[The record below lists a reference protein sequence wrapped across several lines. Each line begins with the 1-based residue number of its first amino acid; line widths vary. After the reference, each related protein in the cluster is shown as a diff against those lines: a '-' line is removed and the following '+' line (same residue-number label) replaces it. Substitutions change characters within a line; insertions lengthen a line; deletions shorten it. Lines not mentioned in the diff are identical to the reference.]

1 MSPRDRQPRG
11 QGIRG
16 ARAPAERHREQS
28 KTAVTSQKGYPVP
41 HRIRPWQ
48 PGLALWDWLVL
59 AIAGPVAL
67 PLGAVALSAWV
78 GSLDVWQHLGETVL
92 GRYVFNSCVLTVGV
106 MAGTALMGAGTAW
119 LTVACR
125 FPGRRWFE
133 WALLLPMAIPA
144 YLLAYVYT
152 DLLDFYGPVQQTLR
166 SLTGWEFGDYWF
178 PPVRSLPGAIAMLA
192 LVLYPYVY
200 LLCRV
205 AFLEQAAATL
215 EASRTLGRSPWQSF
229 WQVALPLT
237 RPALTAALA
246 LVAMETL
253 SDFGTVQYF
262 GVDTFTTGIYRTWF
276 GMGDRAASSQLAL
289 VLLGGVAALML
300 LERRSRGRAQYYSR
314 PSFQEPAGYSLGG
327 WRAAAAA
334 IACALPIAL
343 GFLVPVACLISLTI
357 QEPQTLTDERFWSFA
372 NHSAILSTVAAAIAV
387 VLALLLAYGVRLR
400 GNWRVRLGRQIASLG
415 YAIPGSVVAVGV
427 SVALGALDQLLSRLG
442 LISDGLLLSGTVAA
456 LVFAYLV
463 RFLAVAIG
471 TVVASLD
478 KIAPSLDDAARSLG
492 KTPLATL
499 AQVHMPI
506 AGGGLLTAALL
517 VFVDVMKE
525 LPATLIM
532 RPFNFDTLAVRVY
545 NLASD
550 ERLAEAAG
558 PALAIAV
565 VGLGP
570 VIVLSWQIARSRRQR
585 HPIP

>member
-1 MSPRDRQPRG
+1 M
-11 QGIRG
+11 
-16 ARAPAERHREQS
+16 
-28 KTAVTSQKGYPVP
+28 
-41 HRIRPWQ
+41 
-48 PGLALWDWLVL
+48 WDWLVL

-67 PLGAVALSAWV
+67 PIGAVVLSAWV
-78 GSLDVWQHLGETVL
+78 GSLEVWQHLGSTVL
-92 GRYVFNSCVLTVGV
+92 GRYIFNSCILTVGV
-106 MAGTALMGAGTAW
+106 LACTAVIGTGTAW

-144 YLLAYVYT
+144 YLLAYTYT
-152 DLLDFYGPVQQTLR
+152 DLLDFYGPVQQALR
-166 SLTGWEFGDYWF
+166 SLTGWQFGDYWF

-205 AFLEQAAATL
+205 AFLEQATSTL

-229 WQVALPLT
+229 GQVALPLA

-289 VLLGGVAALML
+289 ALLAGVAGLIV

-314 PSFQEPAGYSLGG
+314 PSFQEPMGYDLTGLRAG
-327 WRAAAAA
+327 AAA
-334 IACALPIAL
+334 IACALPITL
-343 GFLVPVACLISLTI
+343 GFLVPVIFLTYLAVR
-357 QEPQTLTDERFWSFA
+357 EPQTLTDDRFWSFA
-372 NHSAILSTVAAAIAV
+372 NHSAILATVAAAIAV
-387 VLALLLAYGVRLR
+387 VLAMLLAYGVRLR

-427 SVALGALDQLLSRLG
+427 SVALGGFDQLLTRLG
-442 LISDGLLLSGTVAA
+442 AIPPGLLLSGSLAA

-471 TVVASLD
+471 TVGASLD
-478 KIAPSLDDAARSLG
+478 KISPSLDDAARSLG
-492 KTPLATL
+492 KTPLVTL
-499 AQVHMPI
+499 LRVHLPI

-565 VGLGP
+565 VGMGP
-570 VIVLSWQIARSRRQR
+570 VILLSWQIARSRRQR
-585 HPIP
+585 QPIP

>member
-1 MSPRDRQPRG
+1 M
-11 QGIRG
+11 IF
-16 ARAPAERHREQS
+16 
-28 KTAVTSQKGYPVP
+28 QKKYPVP
-41 HRIRPWQ
+41 QRKGIRPWS

-92 GRYVFNSCVLTVGV
+92 GRYVFNSCVLTAGV
-106 MAGTALMGAGTAW
+106 LAGTALMGTGTAW

-152 DLLDFYGPVQQTLR
+152 DVLDFYGPVQQTLR
-166 SLTGWEFGDYWF
+166 SLTGWGFGDYWF

-314 PSFQEPAGYSLGG
+314 PSFQEPTGYDLTGL
-327 WRAAAAA
+327 RAAAAA

-343 GFLVPVACLISLTI
+343 GFLVPVVFLVNLAI

-442 LISDGLLLSGTVAA
+442 LITDGLLLSGTVAA

-471 TVVASLD
+471 TVVSSLD
-478 KIAPSLDDAARSLG
+478 KISPSLDDAARSLG

-499 AQVHMPI
+499 FQVHMPI

-545 NLASD
+545 SLASD

-570 VIVLSWQIARSRRQR
+570 VILLSWQIARSRRQR